1 MDVLDS
7 APGARSALGRVNAGT
22 KILLVAVLTAAFLL
36 SADWVTS
43 ATGLLLLMLL
53 TAAAGMNPARLL
65 ARLWPILT
73 AAVLGGWA
81 TALLADKAGPV
92 VVDLGVTVL
101 TTGSLE
107 AGVAIALRS
116 ATLALASVLLLTTT
130 DASEIGQALAQTF
143 RLPARFVLAAVA
155 ALRLVGTMVTEWGT
169 LASARRARALGGAA
183 GRAAARA
190 DGPVRRRRAARLR
203 ADRPGAAPRGP
214 ALGDHGGARLRLR
227 SPHLA
232 RPAALRSRGP
242 PGGGP
247 RPRGPGGGHRGV
259 RAERPLPDDLRRL
272 RAGGGRV
279 ELALRHGPSPPH

>member
-1 MDVLDS
+1 MDVLDA

-169 LASARRARALGGAA
+169 LASARRARGLGGGRGPAPLRALTGPFSDA
-183 GRAAARA
+183 GPRAFALIVQAL
-190 DGPVRRRRAARLR
+190 RRAARLSVTMEARGFGSGPRTWLVRPRYGR
-203 ADRPGAAPRGP
+203 ADLLAV
-214 ALGDHGGARLRLR
+214 ALG
-227 SPHLA
+227 LA
-232 RPAALRSRGP
+232 VPAAAIGASVLSGHYRTIF
-242 PGGGP
+242 GG
-247 RPRGPGGGHRGV
+247 
-259 RAERPLPDDLRRL
+259 
-272 RAGGGRV
+272 
-279 ELALRHGPSPPH
+279 